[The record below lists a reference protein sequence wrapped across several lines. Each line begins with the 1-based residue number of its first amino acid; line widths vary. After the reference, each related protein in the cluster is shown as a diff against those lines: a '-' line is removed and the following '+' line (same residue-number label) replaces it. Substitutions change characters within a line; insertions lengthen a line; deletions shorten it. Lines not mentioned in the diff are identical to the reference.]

1 MVPQQQEPDP
11 VRNLA
16 VDDQGADPQ
25 QDSVH
30 RQAVQCELKSFS
42 FPSKMLIL
50 LFSLP
55 PIHLLQIDIRLG
67 QENRLAILT
76 FPSHRDAAMA
86 RRSLIIHVS
95 EFGQNTRLRWLKPN
109 SYFH

>member
-1 MVPQQQEPDP
+1 MANCSGIVTEILLTPFSFVPPQFDDATHPLYEPLRGMVPQQQEPDP

-42 FPSKMLIL
+42 FPSKNADPPL
-50 LFSLP
+50 LSL
-55 PIHLLQIDIRLG
+55 
-67 QENRLAILT
+67 
-76 FPSHRDAAMA
+76 SHSFTAD
-86 RRSLIIHVS
+86 
-95 EFGQNTRLRWLKPN
+95 
-109 SYFH
+109 